1 MREFIAVEEARRGI
15 RLTAV
20 VTAYNR
26 QDFVGIC
33 CQALVDAASD
43 ALDVRVIVMDNGSK
57 DNTKAVAEAV
67 GERVRVLRTEDNRWV
82 VGVLNRGLE
91 AAYADAPDYVLVL
104 NDDTE
109 FLPGAL
115 ARLVAVAEQ
124 HPDALLTP
132 LQVSYHH
139 RGHIDPNVLGHVAN
153 TPALVEDAVLGRPLA
168 DAYPQRTLIGAALL
182 ARTETWQRL
191 GGFDELFWF
200 TGSDDDLC
208 NRAHWLGYAVLLVPT
223 AHMYHAHGGLQP
235 PQGPTPKAAERRR
248 YRLGLQA
255 RYLFVFKDIATPL
268 PMAVLRATQ
277 MALGTFLVCASR
289 LWWVGMYE
297 SMAVY
302 GHCMGRLAEI
312 AAARKRDYDPAR
324 RAPGNPG
331 ASRQD

>member
-1 MREFIAVEEARRGI
+1 MI

-33 CQALVDAASD
+33 CRALCDAASD
-43 ALDVRVIVMDNGSK
+43 SLDVRVIVMDNGST
-57 DNTKAVAEAV
+57 DGTRAAAEAA

-82 VGVLNRGLE
+82 VGVINRGLA

-115 ARLVAVAEQ
+115 QTLVDAAEA
-124 HPDALLTP
+124 HPHALLTP

-139 RGHIDPNVLGHVAN
+139 RGHIDPNVLKLIAR
-153 TPALVEDAVLGRPLA
+153 TSALVEDAVLGKPLA
-168 DAYPQRTLIGAALL
+168 AAYPQRTLIGAAIL
-182 ARTETWQRL
+182 ARTATWQRL

-208 NRAHWLGYAVLLVPT
+208 NRAHWLGIEVLLVPH

-235 PQGPTPKAAERRR
+235 PEGPAPKAALLRR

-255 RYLFVFKDIATPL
+255 RYLFQFKDITVPFPL
-268 PMAVLRATQ
+268 AVLKATGY
-277 MALGTFLVCASR
+277 ALGTFLGCASR
-289 LWWVGMYE
+289 LWLPGMRE
-297 SMAVY
+297 SLAVY
-302 GHCMGRLAEI
+302 LHCIARLPAI
-312 AAARKRDYDPAR
+312 AAARRRDYDPAR
-324 RAPGNPG
+324 KV
-331 ASRQD
+331 